1 MKLVIIR
8 HGEPDYVHD
17 TLTEK
22 GWREAGYLAERI
34 APMEVKAYY
43 VSPLGRAQD
52 TARPTLEKAGRTAV
66 TCDWLREFTGKVRK
80 PNLPDQDSIAWD
92 WLPEDWTADERFFSD
107 RLWAGNEVM
116 QAGGVKEAYDA
127 VIRPF
132 DALLA
137 EHGYQR
143 EGRLYRAVRPNR
155 DTLVFFCHFALEC
168 VLLSHLI
175 NVSPMVLWHGLCAAP
190 SSVTTVA
197 TEERRPGKA
206 AFRTLQFGDISHL
219 LAHGEQPSFAARF
232 CECRED
238 NRGERID

>member
-92 WLPEDWTADERFFSD
+92 WLPEDWTAEDWTADERFFSD

-132 DALLA
+132 DALLSLYWKGSGSATRARPA
-137 EHGYQR
+137 EDFGPR
-143 EGRLYRAVRPNR
+143 PGVRYCPPR
-155 DTLVFFCHFALEC
+155 R
-168 VLLSHLI
+168 S
-175 NVSPMVLWHGLCAAP
+175 CATIGPSRRTGPAQIAP
-190 SSVTTVA
+190 S
-197 TEERRPGKA
+197 RRTP
-206 AFRTLQFGDISHL
+206 L
-219 LAHGEQPSFAARF
+219 
-232 CECRED
+232 RE
-238 NRGERID
+238 